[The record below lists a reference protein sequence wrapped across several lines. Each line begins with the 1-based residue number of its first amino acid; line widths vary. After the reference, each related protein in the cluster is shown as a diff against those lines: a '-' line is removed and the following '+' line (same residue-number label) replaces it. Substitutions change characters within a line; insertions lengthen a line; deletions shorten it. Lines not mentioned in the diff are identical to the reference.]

1 VKAESDDSVKK
12 RIRSRLIEA
21 GAVAVGFAGVASVS
35 RQAMDSF
42 QRWLHEGRHGS
53 LSYMEN
59 YPELRFDP
67 SGLLPGAKTLISI
80 AWPYLPEKLR
90 ADSLPFIARYAY
102 APDYHKGIRRLLK
115 PLLREWDGMESGTKW
130 RICVDS
136 APVMERYWA
145 VRSGIG
151 FTGRNGCL
159 IVPGY
164 GSWVFLSEV
173 LTTLE
178 IKADTPC
185 VDSCMDCGA
194 CVRNCPVGA
203 LDSGC
208 SPDCRRCLSA
218 LTVERPGGAPPLPRE
233 QRVLAGCDRCQEVCP
248 HNNAARPHGIKAFQP
263 SEQFMRLSA
272 GQIKEMGEKEFR
284 ARFNGSALSRIGLKG
299 LLANLEAMDS

>member
-1 VKAESDDSVKK
+1 MLA
-12 RIRSRLIEA
+12 A
-21 GAVAVGFAGVASVS
+21 GAVAVGFAEVASVS
-35 RQAMDSF
+35 GQAIESF
-42 QRWLHEGRHGS
+42 RGWLREGRHGA

-67 SGLLPGAKTLISI
+67 SGLLPGARTIISI
-80 AWPYLPEKLR
+80 AWPYLPGKLR
-90 ADSLPFIARYAY
+90 DDSLPFIARYAY
-102 APDYHKGIRRLLK
+102 APDYHKSIRRLLK
-115 PLLREWDGMESGTKW
+115 PLLREWDGMVPGTKW

-164 GSWVFLSEV
+164 GSWVFLCEV

-178 IKADTPC
+178 LKADTPC
-185 VDSCMDCGA
+185 VDSCMGCGT
-194 CVRNCPVGA
+194 CVRNCPTGA
-203 LDSGC
+203 LDFGS

-218 LTVERPGGAPPLPRE
+218 LTVERPGTAPHLPHR

-248 HNNAARPHGIKAFQP
+248 HNKSARPHGIAAFQP
-263 SEQFMRLSA
+263 SEQLMNLSA
-272 GQIKEMGEKEFR
+272 GQIKEMGEDEFH
-284 ARFNGSALSRIGLKG
+284 ALFSGSALSRIGLAG
-299 LLANLEAMDS
+299 LRANLAAMDT